1 MASAD
6 NEATDGVQENEETE
20 QTEAEKQR
28 KMDSALIRIKSR
40 KRTAKI
46 KLTKLRHELEKLCVK
61 DSEIPMIESAIE
73 QLWKALE
80 NTLDV
85 LEELSAFYIEVGDT
99 AGKNEVFHET
109 ETVENEVQTAIEEE
123 QNVIKNRTTTTVYT
137 SFTGNATTG

>member
-85 LEELSAFYIEVGDT
+85 LEELSAFT
-99 AGKNEVFHET
+99 SKWET
-109 ETVENEVQTAIEEE
+109 RQA
-123 QNVIKNRTTTTVYT
+123 RTKYSTKQKQSKTKYKQPLKKDKM
-137 SFTGNATTG
+137 